1 MLRYASSLVIAAYA
15 EVRLIPQDSRALPAA
30 FLRSRPIF
38 KTFYGVTNS
47 DRTVRIIV
55 DTDPLFCY
63 KKAAARIAGAAR
75 RQKNGRRNRFPG
87 NKRTGGRL
95 ARKKE
100 TDSRARA
107 LLCINASLEKKAKE
121 LIILNVSGISSFADY
136 FILCS
141 GTSDRQVRAIAA
153 AIQENVKKAGIL
165 PLGVEGESGGKWI
178 LLDYDDVIIHVF
190 LESVRTFYDLE
201 RLWSETPRMAVPD
214 ETVSLKALAE
224 GI

>member
-1 MLRYASSLVIAAYA
+1 MHNVQYNITTCILHVPFTVSSIF
-15 EVRLIPQDSRALPAA
+15 LISCKWR
-30 FLRSRPIF
+30 R
-38 KTFYGVTNS
+38 NS
-47 DRTVRIIV
+47 DLFTAGGSEGPDNRWSDRWSLTHP
-55 DTDPLFCY
+55 PLFCY
-63 KKAAARIAGAAR
+63 KKAAARIAGTAK

-100 TDSRARA
+100 TASRARA
-107 LLCINASLEKKAKE
+107 LLCVNASLEKKAKD
-121 LIILNVSGISSFADY
+121 LVILNVSGISSFADY

-153 AIQENVKKAGIL
+153 AIRENVKKAGML
-165 PLGVEGESGGKWI
+165 PLGVEGEAGGKWI

-214 ETVSLKALAE
+214 ETASLKALAE
-224 GI
+224 GM